1 MEQGVT
7 APQPNLGAKPL
18 EVKKKGTT
26 GEKRDI
32 LSLLQNENVFEH
44 ILLNHII
51 SPSLCPSVIS
61 LVNQSSMEKID
72 FTQLLYVHQFVC
84 LSKTLKS

>member
-7 APQPNLGAKPL
+7 APRPNLRAKPL
-18 EVKKKGTT
+18 EVKGGAT
-26 GEKRDI
+26 GEKWDI